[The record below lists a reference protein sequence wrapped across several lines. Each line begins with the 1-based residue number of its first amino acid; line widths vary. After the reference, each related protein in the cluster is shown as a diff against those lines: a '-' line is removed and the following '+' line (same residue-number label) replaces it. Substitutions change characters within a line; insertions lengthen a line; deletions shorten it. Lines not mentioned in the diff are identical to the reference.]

1 MCFRE
6 DDGKWQLCSCPN
18 FLVLEDL
25 PINGA
30 NSTPLDRLGYQP
42 KCCGCIPLK
51 MAAVFIFFVS
61 LFWALCELHKVDK
74 FVSNIFPEKNKTSHY
89 FKLFYIMWTML
100 YLLVIGIFMLGI
112 LVNKYH
118 LVNLYV
124 WFSFA
129 YVCVYFGSTATGI
142 VMPVWKN
149 GAIEKKQVNS
159 IVFAVFWTCFYIYFL
174 IVVNSYKLTLWL
186 SY

>member
-61 LFWALCELHKVDK
+61 L
-74 FVSNIFPEKNKTSHY
+74 
-89 FKLFYIMWTML
+89 
-100 YLLVIGIFMLGI
+100 
-112 LVNKYH
+112 NKYH